1 MNICSIIMQT
11 YCEPWLLISK
21 GNKIQ
26 IKTMNTLNSAEK
38 AVCGANQIELQPKQ
52 TAEARVVNG
61 ELSQAIK
68 KRNVKTISDEGG
80 EKIFTLMIKKI
91 NLIRIIYIKA

>member
-1 MNICSIIMQT
+1 
-11 YCEPWLLISK
+11 
-21 GNKIQ
+21 
-26 IKTMNTLNSAEK
+26 MNTLNSAEK
-38 AVCGANQIELQPKQ
+38 AVCGANQIELQPEQ
-52 TAEARVVNG
+52 TAKARVVNG

-91 NLIRIIYIKA
+91 NLIRIIYI